1 MIVRIEANAA
11 QRRELAQALLQWAA
25 DAMDELG
32 VLAAEVYEDMGA
44 PNAFCLVSRWANR
57 QALGSHTRGP
67 AFGSMLGA
75 VELLA
80 SRSRVALT
88 ETAQERDADLSLR
101 WLRDPKRMVA
111 EGGERS

>member
-1 MIVRIEANAA
+1 
-11 QRRELAQALLQWAA
+11 
-25 DAMDELG
+25 
-32 VLAAEVYEDMGA
+32 
-44 PNAFCLVSRWANR
+44 
-57 QALGSHTRGP
+57 
-67 AFGSMLGA
+67 MLGA